1 MPGRI
6 FLLNESEDLVP
17 MDEAPYESEAL
28 LQELLAKHPDLL
40 AGDQINNSSP
50 RKWLLV
56 SREMAVPGEEN
67 GNGRWSLDHLFL
79 DQEGIPTLVEV
90 KRSSDTRIRREV
102 IGQIL
107 DYAANAVAYW
117 PLEGIRSAFERRC
130 QDDNRSSEEVLAK
143 FLDSEMTEAEFWQ
156 QTKRNLDG
164 KNIRMVIVADQL
176 PSELVRIIEFL
187 NEQMNPAEVLGV
199 EVKQFQGNG
208 VRTLVPRVVGLSES
222 AKQKRSA
229 SSGGVQW
236 DEQSFFERL
245 RESKGEQQSDVAR
258 RLLVWAKERNLRIWW
273 GKGSALGSFFP
284 IYDNPLGKH
293 FMMGVWSSGTIE
305 LQFQHMKS
313 PPFATESKRW
323 ELAQRVMEATGITL
337 TREKLTKRP
346 SFSMESLLKRE
357 NIEKFLAVFDWM
369 LAEVKKCEG
378 PSNDD

>member
-1 MPGRI
+1 VLAIPRSACPG
-6 FLLNESEDLVP
+6 S
-17 MDEAPYESEAL
+17 A
-28 LQELLAKHPDLL
+28 
-40 AGDQINNSSP
+40 
-50 RKWLLV
+50 
-56 SREMAVPGEEN
+56 
-67 GNGRWSLDHLFL
+67 
-79 DQEGIPTLVEV
+79 PTLVEV

-117 PLEGIRSAFERRC
+117 PLEAIRSAFQRRC
-130 QDDNRSSEEVLAK
+130 QDENRTSEEVLAK

-164 KNIRMVIVADQL
+164 RNIRMVIVSDQL
-176 PSELVRIIEFL
+176 PPELVRIIEFL

-208 VRTLVPRVVGLSES
+208 VKTLVPRVVGLSES

-245 RESKGEQQSDVAR
+245 RESKGEQQTDVAR
-258 RLLVWAKERNLRIWW
+258 RLLEWAKERNLRIWW
-273 GKGSALGSFFP
+273 GKGSGLGSFFP

-293 FMMGVWSSGTIE
+293 FMMGVWSNGTIE

-313 PPFATESKRW
+313 PPFATESNRW
-323 ELAQRVMEATGITL
+323 ELAQRVMEAIGITL
-337 TREKLTKRP
+337 TQEKLTKRP

-378 PSNDD
+378 PSNDG